1 MKKVLLLS
9 IVLSTIF
16 GMAQIPTNGLVGY
29 WSFDNNLN
37 DLSGNGNDGTTNG
50 CIFSTD
56 RFGNPNSCVEFDG
69 VDDIITVPH
78 SASIDFDSYTE
89 SFTISFWFKSN
100 DPIISGASSARFI
113 EKWNGINSVNYSHNI
128 IIFPS
133 YIKSQIYDGNSSSQT
148 FAQGYYTDKWY
159 NLTLVNNILT
169 DSVSLYMDGILKE
182 TVVNNSN
189 YSTNN
194 QNDLLFGNTIGL
206 IRPYSGLM
214 DDIRFYDRVLDQSE
228 ITEIVT
234 ETATEIHTLDTNN
247 PINIYPNPTS
257 GVITINIMDIQR
269 IEIIDVNGKIVYQTN
284 RSTRN
289 IDMNNQPQGIYFV
302 KVYTTNGIETRKI
315 LKK

>member
-29 WSFDNNLN
+29 WSFNNNLN

-56 RFGNPNSCVEFDG
+56 RFGNSNSCVEFDG

-89 SFTISFWFKSN
+89 SFTISFWFRSN

-128 IIFPS
+128 QILTNSIRS
-133 YIKSQIYDGNSSSQT
+133 MIYDGST
-148 FAQGYYTDKWY
+148 TECIAQGYFTDKWY

-169 DSVSLYMDGILKE
+169 DSVSLYMDGILIE

-189 YSTNN
+189 YPTNN

-234 ETATEIHTLDTNN
+234 ETATEIHALNTDN
-247 PINIYPNPTS
+247 PISIYPNPTS
-257 GVITINIMDIQR
+257 GVITINIMDIQS
-269 IEIIDVNGKIVYQTN
+269 IEIIDINGKVVYQANTN
-284 RSTRN
+284 KRV
-289 IDMNNQPQGIYFV
+289 IDINNQPQGVYFV
-302 KVYTTNGIETRKI
+302 KVTTTNGIETIKI
-315 LKK
+315 LKE